1 MRQDLG
7 LPQLFVTDVREDYDR
22 VTFDAEPLEVSCPS
36 CGEMEALSDPTF
48 KPRVTIH
55 DTPCRGK
62 QASIHYL
69 VLRYHCAPCHRYF
82 DARAEGVN
90 LKRRMTDRLVTYI
103 ENAAPRRTQQS
114 IAEEVGVSVDRVRTL
129 VNQLADRLADRHRFP
144 TPRVLGLDDIKM
156 NGRLYTM
163 ITNGETGHAIGLIE
177 GCKADPII
185 KWISGNLDVARVQI
199 VVSDLG
205 LALLAARRAVLPHAL
220 HIADRWHLLQGC
232 QKATAKVL
240 NQEIN
245 RLSKSAPDQAATLR
259 SFRRDLVGRRKR
271 QRAPQWES
279 LFEEKRL
286 EPILRSH
293 PRLSRAFYAR
303 IQLARVYEC
312 GGLGAAKTQM
322 GRFYAAAAHPDI
334 VAEFEDV
341 VVRLKRHERLL
352 WAYHIA
358 RGRYPDIAP
367 GALTTSSTERRN
379 GILRSAW
386 KAARGVRRLNNLRL
400 LALYQPW
407 RFGADIVECAAPGCE
422 RIEGPAHLVA
432 GLTGQRPGQPALG
445 PAELRCSV
453 HA

>member
-7 LPQLFVTDVREDYDR
+7 LPSLFVTNVREDYDR
-22 VTFDAEPLEVSCPS
+22 VLFEAEPLAISCPA
-36 CGEMEALSDPTF
+36 CGESEALSDPTF
-48 KPRVTIH
+48 KGPIIIH

-62 QASIHYL
+62 QASINYL
-69 VLRYHCAPCHRYF
+69 LLRYHCTPCHRYF
-82 DARAEGVN
+82 DAQAEGIN

-103 ENAAPRRTQQS
+103 ENAAPRRTQRA

-129 VNQLADRLADRHRFP
+129 VNQLADRLAERHRFP
-144 TPRVLGLDDIKM
+144 TPRVLGLDDLKM

-163 ITNGETGHAIGLIE
+163 ITNSETGHAIGLIE
-177 GCKADPII
+177 ECQADPIVR
-185 KWISGNLDVARVQI
+185 WIRDNLDVANVQI

-205 LALLAARRAVLPHAL
+205 LALLAARRAILPHAL

-245 RLSKSAPDQAATLR
+245 RLSKPSPDQAATLR
-259 SFRRDLVGRRKR
+259 RFRRDLVGRRKR
-271 QRAPQWES
+271 RGGAPPED
-279 LFEEKRL
+279 LFAEKQL

-293 PRLSRAFYAR
+293 PRLRHAFHAR

-312 GGLGAAKTQM
+312 DSLGPARIQM
-322 GRFYAAAAHPDI
+322 GRFYSAAVHPDI
-334 VAEFEDV
+334 AVEFEEV
-341 VVRLKRHERLL
+341 LARVKRHENMV

-358 RGRYPDIAP
+358 REQHPDVAP

-386 KAARGVRRLNNLRL
+386 KAGRGVRRLNNLRL

-407 RFGADIVECAAPGCE
+407 RFGVDIVECAAPSCGK
-422 RIEGPAHLVA
+422 IEGPAHLV
-432 GLTGQRPGQPALG
+432 GGMIGQRPGQPAL
-445 PAELRCSV
+445 ALTALRCSA